1 MIFQDPYSSL
11 NPRMTI
17 EEIIKEPLVIYK
29 IGSSES
35 MVKRVDELLL
45 DVSLPLHYKNRYPH
59 ELSGGERQ
67 RVSIARALISKPKL
81 LICDEPTHALDCSV
95 QASIINLL
103 KDLKE
108 KHNLSLLFISHDL
121 CLVKNLSD
129 RLLVMYGGFIVE
141 EGITESIFDNPL
153 HPFTQKLLSAI
164 PVFGTKIKI
173 DETDI
178 KECEMQAPSM
188 TLNSVTLNSC
198 VQDLQKSITKLNS
211 LNQNPKS
218 PCPYLSRCPQKGA
231 QCENFEV
238 GVSKKDKRHKYLCH
252 LPNHKKQ
259 K

>member
-29 IGSSES
+29 IGTPELR
-35 MVKRVDELLL
+35 VKRVDDLLL

-141 EGITESIFDNPL
+141 EGITQSIFENPL
-153 HPFTQKLLSAI
+153 HPFTHELRVTLLSDMEGACISHSFISSSAI
-164 PVFGTKIKI
+164 SILDPKTGIAESSF
-173 DETDI
+173 
-178 KECEMQAPSM
+178 
-188 TLNSVTLNSC
+188 C
-198 VQDLQKSITKLNS
+198 V
-211 LNQNPKS
+211 
-218 PCPYLSRCPQKGA
+218 KG
-231 QCENFEV
+231 
-238 GVSKKDKRHKYLCH
+238 
-252 LPNHKKQ
+252 
-259 K
+259 